1 MFENPIFSKAEK
13 FVNPATVPTAKV
25 LTIYSDD
32 PRNNEMYKKTCGM
45 TVVVLEKPNNE
56 YLENE
61 ISDSIFESEVTDISA
76 PFKSDISVVSGTNGD
91 GSIGLGIPQNL
102 NIDLENGVSVEL
114 NTTDGTVSWTA
125 VLNFDDVSGA
135 TTYEYSLVAI

>member
-1 MFENPIFSKAEK
+1 MFENPIFSESEK
-13 FVNPATVPTAKV
+13 FVNPITVPTEKV

-45 TVVVLEKPNNE
+45 TIVVLEKPNNE

-76 PFKSDISVVSGTNGD
+76 PFKSNISVVAGANGD
-91 GSIGLGIPQNL
+91 GSIALGIPQNL
-102 NIDLENGVSVEL
+102 SIDLENGVFVEL

>member
-13 FVNPATVPTAKV
+13 FVNPTTVPTEKV

-45 TVVVLEKPNNE
+45 TIVVLEKPNNE

-76 PFKSDISVVSGTNGD
+76 PFKGDISVVAETNGD
-91 GSIGLGIPQNL
+91 GSIALGIPQNL
-102 NIDLENGVSVEL
+102 SIDLENGVFVEL

-125 VLNFDDVSGA
+125 VLNFDDVLGA